1 MAMKPVVLGNC
12 QSKFPPEPPS
22 YILHGGEPFERVHGS
37 ILLRVQVGSIA
48 GSTEDVGVA
57 LVGGKPD
64 DTSHIVLAEDDRVL
78 DLILCWRA

>member
-12 QSKFPPEPPS
+12 QSNLPPEPHS
-22 YILHGGEPFERVHGS
+22 YILHRREPFERVHGG

-57 LVGGKPD
+57 LVGRKPD
-64 DTSHIVLAEDDRVL
+64 DTSHVVLAEDDGVL
-78 DLILCWRA
+78 DLMLCWRA